1 MRQLRNK
8 FDCLFMEQSDD
19 LSFLLSYARYKAFT
33 VPQRN
38 FYVMFNPAYQG
49 SSLEKHLSVCEF
61 FVVVHFSDVERSK
74 VCGSGSLGRYRS
86 ALILSFAKSR
96 V

>member
-8 FDCLFMEQSDD
+8 FDCLFMEQLDD

-33 VPQRN
+33 VAQRN
-38 FYVMFNPAYQG
+38 LNVMLNTAYQ
-49 SSLEKHLSVCEF
+49 SSCLKKYLSISEF
-61 FVVVHFSDVERSK
+61 FVVVHFSDVEGSK
-74 VCGSGSLGRYRS
+74 FSRSGSLRRYRS
-86 ALILSFAKSR
+86 ILILTF

>member
-8 FDCLFMEQSDD
+8 FDCLFMEQCDD

-33 VPQRN
+33 VAQRN
-38 FYVMFNPAYQG
+38 LNVMFNAAYQG
-49 SSLEKHLSVCEF
+49 SCLEKYLSISEF
-61 FVVVHFSDVERSK
+61 FVVVHFGDVERSK

-86 ALILSFAKSR
+86 TLILSF